1 MFDSLIAYPI
11 ASTSALAFYAVMLAL
26 VFPATRARTLSAF
39 SHPLPPTQHYLLGFD
54 TLRGAAAAIVVLGHF
69 WYFTYPVFSATQ
81 HSSLFW
87 NYLLSFAYKAVPI
100 FCALSGFLIYRSV
113 LSITTS
119 GGSLYKYAV
128 RRFFRIYPVF
138 AVGVLL
144 SAVFR
149 QFQSTSDFLAELSML
164 QIFGWPSLANLILWS
179 VFAEVQFY
187 ALLPI
192 LFLLFSKR
200 RMAALSI
207 LIIAALAYIDYPS
220 RGFGIW
226 KYFFFGILASE
237 ISEKLASFRLLNV
250 VLFSTGAALLFIDF
264 LGPEWDYVA
273 KAGLPSGYSN
283 QTLTLGVAC
292 TLILATLPHLSL
304 MARALSI
311 APFKIMGVT
320 SYSVFIIHPFFM
332 MANFPVIG
340 NLVAAASNPRQD
352 LFAVYIPAPSWSLP
366 FVFLPAVW
374 FWGFVCFLLIER
386 PGMRLGKRVLKPT
399 EKRSIQASPAE

>member
-1 MFDSLIAYPI
+1 MLDSLTAYPV
-11 ASTSALAFYAVMLAL
+11 ASISALAFYAVMLAL
-26 VFPATRARTLSAF
+26 VFPATRARTLGAF
-39 SHPLPPTQHYLLGFD
+39 SHPLPPVQQYLLGFD
-54 TLRGAAAAIVVLGHF
+54 TLRGAAAAIVVVGHF

-113 LSITTS
+113 LSIITS
-119 GGSLYKYAV
+119 GSPLYEYAV

-138 AVGVLL
+138 AVGVFL
-144 SAVFR
+144 SAVFQ
-149 QFQSTSDFLAELSML
+149 QFYSISDFLAELFML

-179 VFAEVQFY
+179 LFAEVQFY
-187 ALLPI
+187 VLLPI
-192 LFLLFSKR
+192 LFLLFTKR

-207 LIIAALAYIDYPS
+207 VIIAVLVFVDYPS

-237 ISEKLASFRLLNV
+237 ISEKLASFRVLNLF
-250 VLFSTGAALLFIDF
+250 LFSIGAALLVVDF
-264 LGPEWDYVA
+264 LGPEWDFVA

-292 TLILATLPHLSL
+292 ALVLATLPHLSII
-304 MARALSI
+304 ARTLSI

-320 SYSVFIIHPFFM
+320 SYSVFIIHPYFM
-332 MANFPVIG
+332 MANFPTIG
-340 NLVAAASNPRQD
+340 NLVASASSPRHD
-352 LFAVYIPAPSWSLP
+352 LFAAYIAAPSWSLP
-366 FVFLPAVW
+366 FVFLPGVW
-374 FWGFVCFLLIER
+374 FWGFVCFLSIER
-386 PGMRLGKRVLKPT
+386 PGMRLGKRVLKLT
-399 EKRSIQASPAE
+399 EKQSFKVSPAE